1 MTSLFIHIYPP
12 IVFTDILFT
21 YRGANIRYPALN
33 GLDNYTWWQKV
44 LCAAV
49 PYCIWQGLYWKFIF
63 VDRKDKIESGARQSS
78 FNYLLNDK
86 HGPIG
91 RALRAVKPAHRE
103 LWFIFGQFGECGPL
117 PTQLSLPSLANI
129 PVYSIIFMIPAATI
143 LMHSHTASDLV
154 IILLFVVAVWNGG
167 NFYVEV
173 FGRKFEKELNVLQR
187 EMEAL
192 TQTIAST
199 PSTPHTDMTADSAAH
214 DPRPAATVGSGSGS
228 RDADADADADT
239 ADVGTPIDYDAK
251 PKHAAHADR
260 VDQEV
265 KQRKGTGLENSPL
278 VLPQAETSEPPEIKL
293 DGKKEV

>member
-1 MTSLFIHIYPP
+1 
-12 IVFTDILFT
+12 
-21 YRGANIRYPALN
+21 
-33 GLDNYTWWQKV
+33 
-44 LCAAV
+44 
-49 PYCIWQGLYWKFIF
+49 
-63 VDRKDKIESGARQSS
+63 
-78 FNYLLNDK
+78 
-86 HGPIG
+86 
-91 RALRAVKPAHRE
+91 
-103 LWFIFGQFGECGPL
+103 
-117 PTQLSLPSLANI
+117 
-129 PVYSIIFMIPAATI
+129 MIPAATI

-173 FGRKFEKELNVLQR
+173 FGRKFEKELNALQR

-192 TQTIAST
+192 THTIAST
-199 PSTPHTDMTADSAAH
+199 PSTPHTDMTADSAPH
-214 DPRPAATVGSGSGS
+214 DARPAATVGSQ
-228 RDADADADADT
+228 DAQD

-251 PKHAAHADR
+251 PKHTAHADR